1 MMRTECFMLGLLEQK
16 KTCILLSP
24 QQRAASK
31 YKNFFTLH
39 IKVKDNNRGKF
50 RKENYEHILF

>member
-1 MMRTECFMLGLLEQK
+1 MLGLLEQK

-39 IKVKDNNRGKF
+39 IKVKDNNKGKF